1 MMSGHSLL
9 KILVKFLLNS
19 ILKAYF
25 VDLLFFLP
33 DSVILAIT
41 ILEYVIALLQACVFV
56 NLAMT
61 YLNDCVV
68 PH

>member
-1 MMSGHSLL
+1 LDEAKNYKSLSNSSQDDIQNY
-9 KILVKFLLNS
+9 ILT
-19 ILKAYF
+19 
-25 VDLLFFLP
+25 
-33 DSVILAIT
+33 ILAIT